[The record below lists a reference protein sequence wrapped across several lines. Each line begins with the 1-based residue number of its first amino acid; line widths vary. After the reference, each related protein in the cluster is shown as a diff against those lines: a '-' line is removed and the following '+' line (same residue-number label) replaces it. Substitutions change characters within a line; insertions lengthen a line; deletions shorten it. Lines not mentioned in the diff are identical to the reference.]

1 MIDTTEYW
9 PALHRLSETSDR
21 QGMGTDERLDAIVKQ
36 FLQMPPQIRRQLIA
50 DVLRLSLELPDVYA
64 AVTAAANQA
73 EEQDLRRLRRG
84 ETG

>member
-1 MIDTTEYW
+1 MIEPTEYW

-21 QGMGTDERLDAIVKQ
+21 QGLGSDERLSAIVQQ
-36 FLQMPPQIRRQLIA
+36 FLDMPPQVRRQLIA

-73 EEQDLRRLRRG
+73 EQPDIIKVHG
-84 ETG
+84 EAG